1 MKKQK
6 NPSHAVTYLTSRKKE
21 GKLVFDAQV
30 FPDGS
35 GRCTLLDGEGLV
47 AFDAAGGKIKDW
59 VKEVRSQQ
67 RIYSALERFLEEL
80 TEEFAKSKADKSRK
94 GRKLSD
100 PAERI
105 SLA

>member
-1 MKKQK
+1 M
-6 NPSHAVTYLTSRKKE
+6 TYLTSRKKE

-35 GRCTLLDGEGLV
+35 GRCTLMDRGEV

-59 VKEVRSQQ
+59 VKEVRNQQ
-67 RIYSALERFLEEL
+67 RIYSALEWFLAEL
-80 TEEFAKSKADKSRK
+80 TEEFTKSKADKGIK
-94 GRKLSD
+94 GRKRSD
-100 PAERI
+100 PAARI